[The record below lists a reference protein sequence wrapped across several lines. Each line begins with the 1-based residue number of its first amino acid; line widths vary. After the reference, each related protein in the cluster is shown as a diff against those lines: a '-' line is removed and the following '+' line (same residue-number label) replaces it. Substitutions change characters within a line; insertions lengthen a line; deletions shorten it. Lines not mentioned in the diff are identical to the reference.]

1 MESNLLIRCIVV
13 DDEHPAIRLLSGYVK
28 KTPGLQL
35 MLQTTHAPEALEA
48 IKRGGADLIFLDI
61 QMPALTGIQLIE
73 AIKGSKTKVI
83 LTTAYAEYALEG
95 YKHDVVDYLLKP
107 VTFERFLMAVAKAK
121 QRMAQSAPGA
131 CNGHLLIKTEYRLHK
146 TDYADILYIEGL
158 GDYLIFH
165 TNTGKLIT
173 LERMKNMESTL
184 PAECFLR
191 IHKSFIVNVTRID
204 YLERSKVVIARQ
216 HLPVGDTYKD
226 AVKLKLGW

>member
-35 MLQTTHAPEALEA
+35 VLQTTHAPEALEA
-48 IKRGGADLIFLDI
+48 IKRGEADLVFLDI
-61 QMPALTGIQLIE
+61 QMPALTGIQLME

-107 VTFERFLMAVAKAK
+107 VTFERFLTAIAKAR
-121 QRMAQSAPGA
+121 QRMTQSVPHQ
-131 CNGHLLIKTEYRLHK
+131 CSGHLLIKTVYRSHK
-146 TDYADILYIEGL
+146 TDYADIFYIEGL
-158 GDYLIFH
+158 GDYLIFY
-165 TNTGKLIT
+165 TSTGKLMT
-173 LERMKNMESTL
+173 LERMKNMENKL
-184 PAECFLR
+184 PPEWFVR
-191 IHKSFIVNVTRID
+191 IHKSYIVNMGNID
-204 YLERSKVVIARQ
+204 YLEKSKIIIAGQ
-216 HLPVGDTYKD
+216 HLPIGDTYKN